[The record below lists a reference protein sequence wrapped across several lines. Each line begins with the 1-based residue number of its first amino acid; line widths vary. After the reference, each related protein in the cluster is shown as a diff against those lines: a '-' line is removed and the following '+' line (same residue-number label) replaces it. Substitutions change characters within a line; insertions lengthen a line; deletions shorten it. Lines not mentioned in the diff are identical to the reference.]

1 MDELGVPLFQETPI
15 DRDVYTYVY
24 IFYIFNHSLFL
35 HEAHYNFAYSICL
48 AYDRKIAQDSVALF
62 NL

>member
-24 IFYIFNHSLFL
+24 IFT
-35 HEAHYNFAYSICL
+35 YSIILYFCMRHITIL
-48 AYDRKIAQDSVALF
+48 LIASVSHMIER
-62 NL
+62 